1 MLAGVL
7 LATLVIVAA
16 TCPMAA
22 MAIVSGVASAIGQVV
37 SNAANDQPLDKNVV
51 GAFVGGT
58 LTIALGPAGIVIGAA
73 ANAGLNA
80 FENRNIYNEDY
91 SMESIAYQF
100 IAYSISNAIA
110 RKIGYGD
117 HLYSFVGYTVID
129 SVIYGITDWAQ
140 EYVEDFL
147 ISVRGVKR

>member
-1 MLAGVL
+1 
-7 LATLVIVAA
+7 
-16 TCPMAA
+16 
-22 MAIVSGVASAIGQVV
+22 MAIVSGMASGAGQIL

-51 GAFVGGT
+51 GALVGGT

-80 FENRNIYNEDY
+80 FENKNIYNKDY
-91 SMESIAYQF
+91 SMDSIVYQL
-100 IAYSISNAIA
+100 ATYSVSNAFA
-110 RKIGYGD
+110 RFLPYGD

-129 SVIYGITDWAQ
+129 SVIYGITDWVQ